1 MLHAGDGAIPDDE
14 YIPDNLNMDGDDM
27 DGIDDGNTNMNPIPQ
42 TQTANPV
49 THHTTGATRTY
60 WHTPLGEYAKKL
72 KKFGMKEL
80 MVLAVHKDDLLNGK
94 NWIFGRQMFFDVK
107 MLGLSNRR

>member
-1 MLHAGDGAIPDDE
+1 MSHAGDGAILDDE

-49 THHTTGATRTY
+49 TCHTLLEGLGLTDT
-60 WHTPLGEYAKKL
+60 TPLGEYAKKL
-72 KKFGMKEL
+72 KKFSK
-80 MVLAVHKDDLLNGK
+80 
-94 NWIFGRQMFFDVK
+94 R
-107 MLGLSNRR
+107 S